1 MGGIFP
7 AGGKSHR
14 RIVFD
19 SVNLQSWRIS
29 SMPTAGNPRW
39 VTAIDYFFH
48 EIDIEIE
55 IRWNMNWAFKES
67 SRHGHC
73 SKITPIAWPENYE

>member
-1 MGGIFP
+1 
-7 AGGKSHR
+7 
-14 RIVFD
+14 
-19 SVNLQSWRIS
+19 
-29 SMPTAGNPRW
+29 MPTAGNPRW